1 MANSNVILIA
11 GTVVEMEVVDTLGV
25 STWHE
30 IPRLT
35 EIGAVGEQ
43 SEPKEKTTL
52 SDRIKKYDSG
62 MRDAP
67 DKNLKG
73 QYVPFQASGDE
84 FFNEYTKQQAFIK
97 RCRDEEE
104 FNIRVRW
111 PDGEVNGF
119 LFKSLGFEWD
129 AGNQEEWKMFTVN
142 GKQNSRVVYAIEI
155 EGATT
160 VTTTGSTQLTVKAT
174 PAGVE
179 TNDGTESGKVDWL
192 SSDEAKATVD
202 ENGMVTGVAA
212 GAVII
217 MASFRGVI
225 DEHEITVA

>member
-1 MANSNVILIA
+1 MSNVILIA
-11 GTVVEMEVVDTLGV
+11 GTIVEMQVTTGMTTSWQEV
-25 STWHE
+25 
-30 IPRLT
+30 PRLT

-73 QYVPFQASGDE
+73 QYVPLQQSGDQY
-84 FFNEYTKQQAFIK
+84 FNEYTLQQAFIK

-104 FNIRVRW
+104 FNIRVKW

-129 AGNQEEWKMFTVN
+129 SGNQEEWKMFTVN
-142 GKQNSRVVYAIEI
+142 GKQNSRVVYDLTVT
-155 EGATT
+155 GTATVATAATTQLT
-160 VTTTGSTQLTVKAT
+160 VTTT
-174 PAGVE
+174 PASVV
-179 TNDGTESGKVDWL
+179 TNDGSGSGKVTWT
-192 SSDEAKATVD
+192 SSDQLKATVD
-202 ENGMVTGVAA
+202 QNGLVKGVAA
-212 GAVII
+212 GTTII
-217 MASFRGVI
+217 TAEFRGVVG
-225 DEHEITVA
+225 ELKVTVS

>member
-1 MANSNVILIA
+1 MSNVILIA
-11 GTVVEMEVVDTLGV
+11 GTIVEMQVGTGWQEV
-25 STWHE
+25 
-30 IPRLT
+30 PRLT

-73 QYVPFQASGDE
+73 QYVPLQQSGDQY
-84 FFNEYTKQQAFIK
+84 FNEYTLQQAFIK

-104 FNIRVRW
+104 FNIRVKW

-142 GKQNSRVVYAIEI
+142 GKQNSRVVYDL
-155 EGATT
+155 T
-160 VTTTGSTQLTVKAT
+160 VTGTATVATAGTTQLTVVTT
-174 PAGVE
+174 PAGVV
-179 TNDGTESGKVDWL
+179 TNDGSGSGKVTWT
-192 SSDEAKATVD
+192 SSNPLKATVD
-202 ENGMVTGVAA
+202 QNGLVKGVAA
-212 GAVII
+212 GTTII
-217 MASFRGVI
+217 TAEFRGVVG
-225 DEHEITVA
+225 ELKVTVS

>member
-1 MANSNVILIA
+1 MSNVILIA
-11 GTVVEMEVVDTLGV
+11 GTVVEMQVTTGMTTSWQEV
-25 STWHE
+25 
-30 IPRLT
+30 PRLT

-73 QYVPFQASGDE
+73 QYVPLQQSGDQY
-84 FFNEYTKQQAFIK
+84 FNEYTLQQAFIK

-104 FNIRVRW
+104 FNIRVKW

-142 GKQNSRVVYAIEI
+142 GKQNSRVVYDLTVTGTATVATA
-155 EGATT
+155 ATT
-160 VTTTGSTQLTVKAT
+160 QLSVTTT
-174 PAGVE
+174 PAGVV
-179 TNDGTESGKVDWL
+179 TNDGSDSGAVVWT
-192 SSDEAKATVD
+192 SSNPLKATVD
-202 ENGMVTGVAA
+202 QNGLVTGVAA
-212 GAVII
+212 GVAII
-217 MASFRGVI
+217 TAEFRGVVG
-225 DEHEITVA
+225 ELEVTVS

>member
-1 MANSNVILIA
+1 MSNVILIA
-11 GTVVEMEVVDTLGV
+11 GTVVEMQVTTGMTTSWQEV
-25 STWHE
+25 
-30 IPRLT
+30 PRLT

-73 QYVPFQASGDE
+73 QYVPLQQSGDQY
-84 FFNEYTKQQAFIK
+84 FNEYTLQQAFIK

-104 FNIRVRW
+104 FNIRVKW

-142 GKQNSRVVYAIEI
+142 GKQNSRVVYDLTVTGTA
-155 EGATT
+155 T
-160 VTTTGSTQLTVKAT
+160 VTTAATTQLSVTTT
-174 PAGVE
+174 PAGVV
-179 TNDGTESGKVDWL
+179 TNDGSDSGSVVWT
-192 SSDEAKATVD
+192 SSDPLKATVD
-202 ENGMVTGVAA
+202 QNGLVTGVAA
-212 GAVII
+212 GVAII
-217 MASFRGVI
+217 TAEFRGVVG
-225 DEHEITVA
+225 ELEVTVS

>member
-1 MANSNVILIA
+1 MSNVILIA
-11 GTVVEMEVVDTLGV
+11 GTIVEMQTDTG
-25 STWHE
+25 WHE
-30 IPRLT
+30 VPRLT

-73 QYVPFQASGDE
+73 QYVPVQKSGDQY
-84 FFNEYTKQQAFIK
+84 FNEYTLQQAFIK

-104 FNIRVRW
+104 FNIRVKW

-119 LFKSLGFEWD
+119 LFKALGFEWD

-142 GKQNSRVVYAIEI
+142 GKQNSRVVYDLTVT
-155 EGATT
+155 GTATVATAATTQLT
-160 VTTTGSTQLTVKAT
+160 VTTT
-174 PAGVE
+174 PDGVV
-179 TNDGTESGKVDWL
+179 TNDGSGSGKVTWT
-192 SSDEAKATVD
+192 SSNPAKATVD
-202 ENGMVTGVAA
+202 DNGLVKGVAA
-212 GAVII
+212 GTTII
-217 MASFRGVI
+217 TAEFRGVVG
-225 DEHEITVA
+225 ELKVTVS

>member
-1 MANSNVILIA
+1 MSNVILIA
-11 GTVVEMEVVDTLGV
+11 GTIVEMQVTTGMTTSWQEV
-25 STWHE
+25 
-30 IPRLT
+30 PRLT

-73 QYVPFQASGDE
+73 QYVPLQQSGDQY
-84 FFNEYTKQQAFIK
+84 FNEYTLQQAFIK

-104 FNIRVRW
+104 FNIRVKW

-142 GKQNSRVVYAIEI
+142 GKQNSRVVYDLTVTGTATVATA
-155 EGATT
+155 ATT
-160 VTTTGSTQLTVKAT
+160 QLSVTTT
-174 PAGVE
+174 PAGVV
-179 TNDGTESGKVDWL
+179 TNDGSDSGSVVWT
-192 SSDEAKATVD
+192 SSNPLKATVD
-202 ENGMVTGVAA
+202 QKGLVKGVAA
-212 GAVII
+212 GVAII
-217 MASFRGVI
+217 TAEFRGVVG
-225 DEHEITVA
+225 ELKVTVS

>member
-1 MANSNVILIA
+1 MSNVILIA
-11 GTVVEMEVVDTLGV
+11 GTIVEMQTDTGWAEV
-25 STWHE
+25 
-30 IPRLT
+30 PRLT

-73 QYVPFQASGDE
+73 QYVPLQQSGDE
-84 FFNEYTKQQAFIK
+84 FFDEYTKQQAFIK

-104 FNIRVRW
+104 FNIRVKW

-119 LFKSLGFEWD
+119 LFKALGFEWD

-142 GKQNSRVVYAIEI
+142 GKQNSRVVYDLTVT
-155 EGATT
+155 GTATVAT
-160 VTTTGSTQLTVKAT
+160 AGTTQLAVTTTPSGII
-174 PAGVE
+174 
-179 TNDGTESGKVDWL
+179 TNDGSGSGKVTWT
-192 SSDEAKATVD
+192 SSDPAKATVD
-202 ENGMVTGVAA
+202 ENGLVTGVAA
-212 GAVII
+212 GTTII
-217 MASFRGVI
+217 TAEFRGVVG
-225 DEHEITVA
+225 ELEITVS

>member
-1 MANSNVILIA
+1 MSNVILIA
-11 GTVVEMEVVDTLGV
+11 GTIVEMQVTTGMTTSWQEV
-25 STWHE
+25 
-30 IPRLT
+30 PRLT

-73 QYVPFQASGDE
+73 QYVPLQQSGDQY
-84 FFNEYTKQQAFIK
+84 FNEYTLQQAFIK

-104 FNIRVRW
+104 FNIRVKW

-119 LFKSLGFEWD
+119 LFKALGFEWD

-142 GKQNSRVVYAIEI
+142 GKQNSRVVYDLTVT
-155 EGATT
+155 GTATVATAGTTQLT
-160 VTTTGSTQLTVKAT
+160 VTTT
-174 PAGVE
+174 PDGVI
-179 TNDGTESGKVDWL
+179 TNDGSGGGTVTWT
-192 SSDEAKATVD
+192 SSDPLKATVSPT
-202 ENGMVTGVAA
+202 GLVTGVAA
-212 GAVII
+212 GTTII
-217 MASFRGVI
+217 TAEFRGVVG
-225 DEHEITVA
+225 ELKVTVS

>member
-1 MANSNVILIA
+1 MSNVILIA
-11 GTVVEMEVVDTLGV
+11 GTIVEMQTDTGWQEV
-25 STWHE
+25 
-30 IPRLT
+30 PRLT

-73 QYVPFQASGDE
+73 QYVPLQQSGDQY
-84 FFNEYTKQQAFIK
+84 FNEYTLQQAFIK

-104 FNIRVRW
+104 FNIRVKW

-142 GKQNSRVVYAIEI
+142 GKQNSRVVYDL
-155 EGATT
+155 T
-160 VTTTGSTQLTVKAT
+160 VTGTATVATAGTTQLTVVTT
-174 PAGVE
+174 PAGVV
-179 TNDGTESGKVDWL
+179 TNDGSGSGKVTWT
-192 SSDEAKATVD
+192 SSNPLKATVD
-202 ENGMVTGVAA
+202 QNGLVKGVAA
-212 GAVII
+212 GTTII
-217 MASFRGVI
+217 TAEFRGVVG
-225 DEHEITVA
+225 ELKVTVS

>member
-1 MANSNVILIA
+1 MSNVILIA
-11 GTVVEMEVVDTLGV
+11 GTIVEMQVTTGMTTSWQEV
-25 STWHE
+25 
-30 IPRLT
+30 PRLT

-73 QYVPFQASGDE
+73 QYVPLQQSGDQY
-84 FFNEYTKQQAFIK
+84 FNEYTLQQAFIK

-104 FNIRVRW
+104 FNIRVKW

-142 GKQNSRVVYAIEI
+142 GKQNSRVVYDLTVA
-155 EGATT
+155 GTATVAVAATNQLT
-160 VTTTGSTQLTVKAT
+160 VTTT
-174 PAGVE
+174 PAGVD
-179 TNDGTESGKVDWL
+179 TNDGITWT
-192 SSDEAKATVD
+192 SSAPAKATVD
-202 ENGMVTGVAA
+202 DNGLVKGVAA
-212 GAVII
+212 GTTII
-217 MASFRGVI
+217 TAEFRGVVG
-225 DEHEITVA
+225 ELKVTVS

>member
-1 MANSNVILIA
+1 MSNVILIA
-11 GTVVEMEVVDTLGV
+11 GTIVEMQVTTGMTTTWQEV
-25 STWHE
+25 
-30 IPRLT
+30 PRLT

-73 QYVPFQASGDE
+73 QYVPLQQSGDQY
-84 FFNEYTKQQAFIK
+84 FTEYTLQQAFIK

-104 FNIRVRW
+104 FNIRVKW

-119 LFKSLGFEWD
+119 LFKALGFEWD

-142 GKQNSRVVYAIEI
+142 GKQNSRVVYDL
-155 EGATT
+155 T
-160 VTTTGSTQLTVKAT
+160 VTGTATVATAGTTQLTVVTT
-174 PAGVE
+174 PAGVV
-179 TNDGTESGKVDWL
+179 TNDGSDSGVITWT
-192 SSDEAKATVD
+192 SSDPLKATVD
-202 ENGMVTGVAA
+202 QNGLVTGVAT
-212 GAVII
+212 GTTII
-217 MASFRGVI
+217 TAEFRGVVG
-225 DEHEITVA
+225 ELEVTVS

>member
-1 MANSNVILIA
+1 MSNVILIA
-11 GTVVEMEVVDTLGV
+11 GTIVEMEVVTGQT
-25 STWHE
+25 STWAE

-73 QYVPFQASGDE
+73 QYVPLQQAGDE
-84 FFNEYTKQQAFIK
+84 FFDEYTKQQAFIK

-104 FNIRVRW
+104 FNVRVKW

-119 LFKSLGFEWD
+119 LFKALGFEWD

-142 GKQNSRVVYAIEI
+142 GKQNSRVVYDLTVTGTATVATA
-155 EGATT
+155 ATT
-160 VTTTGSTQLTVKAT
+160 QLAVTTTPSGII
-174 PAGVE
+174 
-179 TNDGTESGKVDWL
+179 TNDGTGSGSVKWT
-192 SSDEAKATVD
+192 SSDPLKATVD
-202 ENGMVTGVAA
+202 QNGLVTGVAA
-212 GAVII
+212 GTTIVTAE
-217 MASFRGVI
+217 FRGVVG
-225 DEHEITVA
+225 ELEITVS

>member
-1 MANSNVILIA
+1 MSNVILIA
-11 GTVVEMEVVDTLGV
+11 GTIVEMQTDTGWAEV
-25 STWHE
+25 
-30 IPRLT
+30 PRLT

-73 QYVPFQASGDE
+73 QYVPLQQAGDE
-84 FFNEYTKQQAFIK
+84 FFDEYTLQQAFIK

-104 FNIRVRW
+104 FNIRVKW

-119 LFKSLGFEWD
+119 LFKALGFEWD

-142 GKQNSRVVYAIEI
+142 GKQNSRVVYDLTVTGTAIV
-155 EGATT
+155 ATAATTQLT
-160 VTTTGSTQLTVKAT
+160 VTTTPSGII
-174 PAGVE
+174 
-179 TNDGTESGKVDWL
+179 TNDGSGSGKVTWT
-192 SSDEAKATVD
+192 SSDPLKATVD
-202 ENGMVTGVAA
+202 QNGLVTGVAA
-212 GAVII
+212 GTTIVTAE
-217 MASFRGVI
+217 FRGVVG
-225 DEHEITVA
+225 ELEITVS